1 MSGGSGFDADVI
13 VVGSGFG
20 GAVAALRLAERGLRV
35 MVVEKG
41 RRWRPEEF
49 AATNWNIPKS
59 FWLPWLG
66 CYGIWSLHLL
76 REVLVLHGVG
86 VGGGSLVYANTLLEP
101 PPEVWDDPAWR
112 SLADWRGE
120 MPEHYS
126 TARRMLGVVRN
137 PRLGP
142 ADEALRRSAELRGRG
157 GSHHPTDVGVFFGE
171 PGVEVPDPYLG
182 GEGPARRGCTFCGGC
197 MTGCREGAKNT
208 LDRNYLHLASRR
220 GARIVAETQVELL
233 EPLPGG
239 GWRVLWR
246 RATRRLG
253 AERGTFTAP
262 RVVLAG
268 GVLGTVSLLLT
279 CRAKGTLAHLSP
291 RLGALTRTNS
301 EALLG
306 LTSRSRDDLWQGI
319 AIASAAQLDEVTRM
333 EPVRF
338 TKGADVMLLLG
349 TLLTDGGGG
358 APRGLHWLGNLA
370 RHPLAAL
377 RVARPWGKAERSV
390 VLLVMQTHDNHT
402 QLVAER
408 RWYWPFRPT
417 LTSRAPADQPI
428 PPSFI
433 PLANQVAREMAA
445 ALDAVPQSA
454 LNEVLLDV
462 PTTAHILGGCPMGAT
477 SAQGVVDPRG
487 AVFGADGLYVMDGSV
502 VGANLGVNPSLTI
515 TALAERACGL
525 FPAAS

>member
-1 MSGGSGFDADVI
+1 MGTSFDTDVI

-20 GAVAALRLAERGLRV
+20 GSVAALRLAERGHRV
-35 MVVEKG
+35 WVLEKG
-41 RRWRPEEF
+41 RRWQPEEF
-49 AATNWNIPKS
+49 AASNWNIPKS

-66 CYGIWSLHLL
+66 CHGIWALHLL

-101 PPEVWDDPAWR
+101 PPTVWDDPAWR

-120 MPEHYS
+120 MPEHYA
-126 TARRMLGVVRN
+126 TARRMLGVVPN

-142 ADEALRRSAELRGRG
+142 ADEALRRSAERRGRAD
-157 GSHHPTDVGVFFGE
+157 SHHPTDVAVFFGE
-171 PGVEVPDPYLG
+171 PSIEVPDPYFG
-182 GEGPARRGCTFCGGC
+182 GEGPARRGCTFCGAC

-208 LDRNYLHLASRR
+208 LDRNYLHLAERR
-220 GARIVAETQVELL
+220 GVRIIPETQVERL
-233 EPLPGG
+233 EPLPAG

-246 RATRRLG
+246 RATLRFA
-253 AERGTFTAP
+253 AERGAFTAA

-268 GVLGTVSLLLT
+268 GVLGTVPLLLE
-279 CRAKGTLAHLSP
+279 CRRRGTISGLSP
-291 RLGALTRTNS
+291 RLGTLTRTNS

-306 LTSRSRDDLWQGI
+306 LTSRSRADLWEGI
-319 AIASAAQLDEVTRM
+319 AITSAAQLDEVTSM

-349 TLLTDGGGG
+349 TLLTDGGPGV
-358 APRGLHWLGNLA
+358 PRPLRWLGRMA
-370 RHPLAAL
+370 RHPIAAL
-377 RVARPWGKAERSV
+377 RVARPWGKAARSV
-390 VLLVMQTHDNHT
+390 VLLVMQTRDNHT
-402 QLVAER
+402 RLVAER

-417 LTSRAPADQPI
+417 LTSRAPDDQVV
-428 PPSFI
+428 PPAYI
-433 PLANQVAREMAA
+433 PLANEVAREMAA
-445 ALDAVPQSA
+445 ELDAVPQSA

-477 SAQGVVDPRG
+477 PEQGVVDPHG
-487 AVFGADGLYVMDGSV
+487 AVFGAPGLWVMDGSV

-515 TALAERACGL
+515 AALTERACSF
-525 FPAAS
+525 FPAAP